1 MKRTYAIIVS
11 GCLLMGQAIA
21 SGNLAPGQQETD
33 GDTPY
38 YKVEVVHKSAKA
50 INYEIG
56 GGSTKIDFVGRAE
69 MPEAKGEAKVES
81 KKGYYAIEAKA
92 EKLRSPQQFGAEYL
106 TYVLWSISPEGRV
119 SNLGELLLKDGKAQ
133 LKVTTELQIFG
144 LFVTAEPYYAV
155 RTPSDVIV
163 LENEVRKNTKGKIYM
178 IDSKL
183 ELLKKGEY
191 RKLANP
197 LNLTVDTSDIPLEL
211 YEARNAVEIARAV
224 GAEKYAA
231 DTFPKAEASLK
242 MAERYPK
249 EKGFRNE
256 IIRTSRQAVQIAEDS
271 RALAIERREQEKLAQ
286 EREALRQSEEAAKQ
300 TAADETE
307 RRAKAEEAQRAAEES
322 RIKAEAQEARAEQE
336 RLKAELAAERAA
348 AGKVAADA
356 AREDAEAVAKRAEA
370 EKKALRERL
379 LKQFNQALPTTDTP
393 RGLVVN
399 MGDVLF
405 DTGKYELRPVAREKL
420 ARLAGICLAYPGLEL
435 AAEGYT
441 DSTGSL
447 EFNQKL
453 SQQRAD
459 AVRFYLVE
467 QGLPESALTSRGLG
481 IERPIA
487 PNDTAAGRQKNRRV
501 ELIVSGEV
509 IGTSVGNV
517 SAGN

>member
-21 SGNLAPGQQETD
+21 AGNLAPGQQETD

-81 KKGYYAIEAKA
+81 KKGYYAIEAKV
-92 EKLRSPQQFGAEYL
+92 EKLTAPQQFGAEYL

-119 SNLGELLLKDGKAQ
+119 SNLGELLLKNGKAQ

-197 LNLTVDTSDIPLEL
+197 LNLTVDTRDIPLEL

-249 EKGFRNE
+249 AKSYRNE

-307 RRAKAEEAQRAAEES
+307 RRAKAEEAQRTADES
-322 RIKAEAQEARAEQE
+322 RIRAEAQEAKAEQE

-379 LKQFNQALPTTDTP
+379 LKQFNQALPTTDTS

>member
-1 MKRTYAIIVS
+1 MYTILVS
-11 GCLLMGQAIA
+11 GCLFLGQAVVA
-21 SGNLAPGQQETD
+21 GNLVPSQEDTG

-38 YKVEVVHKSAKA
+38 YKVEVVYKSAKA

-81 KKGYYAIEAKA
+81 KKGYYAIEAKV
-92 EKLRSPQQFGAEYL
+92 EKLRSPQQFGTEYL

-119 SNLGELLLKDGKAQ
+119 QNLGELLLKNGKAE

-155 RTPSDVIV
+155 RTPSDVVV
-163 LENEVRKNTKGKIYM
+163 LDNEVRDDTKGRIYM

-183 ELLKKGEY
+183 ELLKRGEY

-197 LNLTVDTSDIPLEL
+197 LNLTVDTKTIPLEL
-211 YEARNAVEIARAV
+211 YEARNALEIARAV
-224 GAEKYAA
+224 GAENYAA
-231 DTFPKAEASLK
+231 DTFSKAEASLK

-249 EKGFRNE
+249 EKDYRNE

-271 RALAIERREQEKLAQ
+271 RALAIERREQEKLAK
-286 EREALRQSEEAAKQ
+286 EREALRQSEEAARQ
-300 TAADETE
+300 QAADESA
-307 RRAKAEEAQRAAEES
+307 RRAEAEASQRAAEES
-322 RIKAEAQEARAEQE
+322 RMKAEAQEARAEQE
-336 RLKAELAAERAA
+336 RLKAELAAAQAA
-348 AGKVAADA
+348 AQKAVAEA
-356 AREDAEAVAKRAEA
+356 AREDAEAVAARAEA
-370 EKKALRERL
+370 EKKALRQRL
-379 LKQFNQALPTTDTP
+379 LKQFSQALPTTDTR

-405 DTGKYELRPVAREKL
+405 DTGKFELRPVAREKL
-420 ARLAGICLAYPGLEL
+420 ARLAGICLAYPGLQL

-441 DSTGSL
+441 DSTGSV

-467 QGLPESALTSRGLG
+467 QGLPQRAITSRGLG
-481 IERPIA
+481 MEDPIA
-487 PNDTAAGRQKNRRV
+487 SNDTAAGRQKNRRV
-501 ELIVSGEV
+501 EIIVSGEV
-509 IGTSVGNV
+509 IGTSVGDV
-517 SAGN
+517 SSEE